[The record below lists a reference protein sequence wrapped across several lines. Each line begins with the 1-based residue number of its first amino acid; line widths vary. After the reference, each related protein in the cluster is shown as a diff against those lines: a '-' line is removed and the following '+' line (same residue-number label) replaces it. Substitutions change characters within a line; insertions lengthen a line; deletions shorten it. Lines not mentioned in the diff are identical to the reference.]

1 MKVVLHGF
9 GTFPVF
15 FYHLIQYS
23 KQCNVDIEWSIL
35 LSTPHFQDVFEE
47 LIGANNV
54 RVLDTRISEAN
65 KQCIVIDDVLYP
77 EKLFE
82 DIAAEKRPTLNAS
95 ASDLENKAKWMFHQA
110 QAFMRE
116 MEADVAL
123 VSQVEGMDG
132 KTFIRSAQS
141 LGIEIAVP
149 TGLRNVGGI
158 YFSPDE
164 FESFPSYAN
173 DGAES
178 WRFQAA
184 EFIKQFNQKPTPA
197 WSVSCE
203 PDEATLDKLR
213 KPLVKR
219 IMNFMKYALS
229 DGSNFKLD
237 KVRAALLNNMP
248 MLRNTIWRLNTQR
261 NSRLCNINT
270 VHDLPKKFIFFP
282 LQYTPES
289 SINTPAAYFLDQMR
303 AVDAIRFNMPS
314 DYTLVVKEHP
324 ACIETRGGGLLNK
337 LLKTPGVR
345 VAKYDLNTAEICAQ
359 ADLVVSVTGTVVM
372 EAFILG
378 RPSMALG
385 KALPSEVIGGVTGI
399 SEIAQKLS
407 LLLSVEYSISE
418 EEKVSSLSRVFN
430 IQTKAVFTGP
440 GIPGEPALKQSNIE
454 RFYEGF
460 VEHCRRRGINSGR

>member
-1 MKVVLHGF
+1 MNVVLHGF

-23 KQCNVDIEWSIL
+23 KQCNADIEWSIL
-35 LSTPHFQDVFEE
+35 LSTPHFQDVFEK

-65 KQCIVIDDVLYP
+65 KQCVVIDTVSYP
-77 EKLFE
+77 EQLYI

-110 QAFMRE
+110 QAFMIE
-116 MEADVAL
+116 MNADVAL
-123 VSQVEGMDG
+123 VSQVEGVDG
-132 KTFIRSAQS
+132 KIFIRSAQS
-141 LGIEIAVP
+141 LSVEVAVP
-149 TGLRNVGGI
+149 TGLRNIGGI

-164 FESFPSYAN
+164 FESFPNYAN
-173 DGAES
+173 DGAEQF
-178 WRFQAA
+178 RFQAE
-184 EFIKQFNQKPTPA
+184 EFIKQFRDNPTPA
-197 WSVSCE
+197 WSVNCAS
-203 PDEATLDKLR
+203 DEETLDTLR
-213 KPLVKR
+213 KPIVNR
-219 IMNFMKYALS
+219 VVNFVKYAVS

-237 KVRAALLNNMP
+237 KVRAALLNNIP
-248 MLRNTIWRLNTQR
+248 IVRNTIWRLNTQR

-270 VHDLPKKFIFFP
+270 VRDLPKKFIFFP

-289 SINTPAAYFLDQMR
+289 SINTPAAFFLDQMR
-303 AVDAIRFNMPS
+303 AVDAIRFNMPP

-324 ACIETRGGGLLNK
+324 ACIETRGGGLLKK

-345 VAKYDLNTAEICAQ
+345 VAKYDLNTAKICAK

-372 EAFILG
+372 EAFMLG

-385 KALPSEVIGGVTGI
+385 KALPSEVIGGTTGI
-399 SEIAQKLS
+399 SELAQKLS
-407 LLLSVEYSISE
+407 LLLSEEYSISE
-418 EEKVSSLSRVFN
+418 EEKVSSLARIFS

-440 GIPGEPALKQSNIE
+440 GIPGEPALKPSNIE
-454 RFYEGF
+454 RFYQGF
-460 VEHCRRRGINSGR
+460 MKHCKKQGIGSER

>member
-1 MKVVLHGF
+1 MNVVLHGF

-23 KQCNVDIEWSIL
+23 KKCNADIEWSIL
-35 LSTPHFQDVFEE
+35 LSTPHFQDVFER
-47 LIGANNV
+47 LIGTNNV

-65 KQCIVIDDVLYP
+65 KQCAVIDSVLYP

-110 QAFMRE
+110 QAFMSE

-132 KTFIRSAQS
+132 KIFIRSAQS
-141 LGIEIAVP
+141 LDVEVAVP
-149 TGLRNVGGI
+149 TGLRNIGGI

-164 FESFPSYAN
+164 FESFPSYAS
-173 DGAES
+173 DGAEQC
-178 WRFQAA
+178 RFQAA
-184 EFIKQFNQKPTPA
+184 EFIKQFKHKLTPA
-197 WSVSCE
+197 RSVSNVA
-203 PDEATLDKLR
+203 DEATLDTLR

-219 IMNFMKYALS
+219 IMNFVKYALS

-237 KVRAALLNNMP
+237 KIRAALLNNIP
-248 MLRNTIWRLNTQR
+248 MVRNTIWRLNTQR

-270 VHDLPKKFIFFP
+270 VNDLPEKFIFFP

-324 ACIETRGGGLLNK
+324 ACIETRGGELLKK

-345 VAKYDLNTAEICAQ
+345 VAKYDLNTAEICTK

-378 RPSMALG
+378 KPSMALG
-385 KALPSEVIGGVTGI
+385 KALPSEVIGSVTGI
-399 SEIAQKLS
+399 SELAQKLS
-407 LLLSVEYSISE
+407 LLLSPNYSISQE
-418 EEKVSSLSRVFN
+418 ETVNSLARVFN

-454 RFYEGF
+454 CFYEGF
-460 VEHCRRRGINSGR
+460 IKHCKRQGINSGC